1 MPTAKRHS
9 QIFSRVLVV
18 LRQNWIVG
26 LILNG
31 LVVGLVLSYYW
42 IPATRGIW
50 EGVGALHLR
59 WSYGF
64 SLISTVFAAVL
75 LPMSIQW
82 IAGVLPKGRLVQR
95 MGFLTVFWAI
105 QGMVVDFFYHFQSE
119 VFGDEHDAW
128 TLLKKVVLDQ
138 FVVTPL
144 WFVPNYLIA
153 FRWAEVGGGWS
164 KFWPTLDRE
173 FWRKIYPSV
182 VLTNWL
188 IWIPTV
194 ALVYSLPPVL
204 QFPVSSLVMCFYIL
218 IVSVLARTHR
228 GKDAGSRSS
237 GA

>member
-82 IAGVLPKGRLVQR
+82 IAGTLPKERRVQR
-95 MGFLTVFWAI
+95 VVFLAVFWAI
-105 QGMVVDFFYHFQSE
+105 QGMEIDFFYHLQSDL
-119 VFGDEHDAW
+119 FGDAHDAS
-128 TLLKKVVLDQ
+128 TLLKKVVFDQ
-138 FVVTPL
+138 FLATPL
-144 WFVPNYLIA
+144 WFVPSYLIA
-153 FRWAEVGGGWS
+153 FRWVEVGGRWS
-164 KFWPTLDRE
+164 KFWPTLDRD
-173 FWRKIYPSV
+173 FWRKIYPAV
-182 VLTNWL
+182 VVTNWL
-188 IWIPTV
+188 IWVPTV

-228 GKDAGSRSS
+228 GKDAGSHPSIE
-237 GA
+237 